1 VKRFIERFELWRQER
16 AAERED
22 KFIGWLLFLAVIILA
37 QDAYT
42 LLSTHHLTWRGA
54 IGSGVT
60 LAFVVLYIRQARWTW
75 LPLMLLGMLFLADAP
90 VAYFTAPTQS
100 ATGTSLFVAGIA
112 LIFAVGAFAYSLIVR
127 KRFADATRTI

>member
-22 KFIGWLLFLAVIILA
+22 NFIGSFLFLAAIILA

-42 LLSTHHLTWRGA
+42 LFRTHHLTWRGA
-54 IGSGVT
+54 LGSVAT

-75 LPLMLLGMLFLADAP
+75 LSLMLLGLMFLVDAP
-90 VAYFTAPTQS
+90 LAYFSASPHL
-100 ATGTSLFVAGIA
+100 ATGTRLIVAGIA
-112 LIFAVGAFAYSLIVR
+112 LTFAVGSFVYSLIVR

>member
-42 LLSTHHLTWRGA
+42 LFSTHHLTWRGA
-54 IGSGVT
+54 LGSVVT

-75 LPLMLLGMLFLADAP
+75 LPLMLLGLMFLLDAP
-90 VAYFTAPTQS
+90 FAYFTASPHS
-100 ATGTSLFVAGIA
+100 ATGTRLIVAGIA
-112 LIFAVGAFAYSLIVR
+112 LIVAVGAFVYSLIVR